1 MATFVVCTRCGMTQ
15 EIAVVDQLPKLWRKS
30 EAGLRCPRCS
40 AKNEREGEAFGD
52 IIEEEVIYPQPG
64 DDTLDEDFEEK

>member
-1 MATFVVCTRCGMTQ
+1 MTQ
-15 EIAVVDQLPKLWRKS
+15 EISAVDQLPKLWRKS
-30 EAGLRCPRCS
+30 EAGLWCPRCS